1 MSWPLGQPTSSECRP
16 SAVTRALEAPA
27 WRNSLRPWLKVC
39 LGGKKTP
46 RKRVSSEM
54 FRNGRFEWQLR
65 PFCFAERSQN
75 NIAVILG
82 AAVGGAAML
91 LIVVVVLFLRR
102 RSVIMFPYPLL
113 HLSVCLFLYL
123 SVPFISLTAPPSSAS
138 SLINLLFLCGAPE
151 WPLHSLFPHLS
162 LSVFLQ
168 QTCSFSLSGSVS
180 RHSLGKNLHWMRLVI
195 SQWLYSSKC
204 WILWKEIGQG
214 WYIVGDKRHLVPS
227 APGHRHIVKVT
238 QGWTTADSSLSLS
251 WLPVRHSVFTSEQ
264 QTVSL

>member
-1 MSWPLGQPTSSECRP
+1 MLT
-16 SAVTRALEAPA
+16 
-27 WRNSLRPWLKVC
+27 
-39 LGGKKTP
+39 
-46 RKRVSSEM
+46 
-54 FRNGRFEWQLR
+54 NGRFEWQLC
-65 PFCFAERSQN
+65 PFCFAERSQS

-91 LIVVVVLFLRR
+91 LTVVVVLFLRR
-102 RSVIMFPYPLL
+102 RSVIMFPYLLL

-151 WPLHSLFPHLS
+151 WPLHSLSPHLS

-204 WILWKEIGQG
+204 WVLWKEIGQG

-238 QGWTTADSSLSLS
+238 QGWTSRL
-251 WLPVRHSVFTSEQ
+251 
-264 QTVSL
+264 